1 MRVNRI
7 PNDTMMD
14 RETIGRFS
22 GGMERLGPSPVKARA
37 GRFSTGMERLDA
49 RSLSDQIGRFS
60 TGMERL
66 DASAWKDHVGRFSV
80 GMEQEGSRDRP
91 RSSMPDAA

>member
-1 MRVNRI
+1 
-7 PNDTMMD
+7 MD
-14 RETIGRFS
+14 WETIGRFS
-22 GGMERLGPSPVKARA
+22 GGMERLGPSPVKARV

-60 TGMERL
+60 TGME
-66 DASAWKDHVGRFSV
+66 
-80 GMEQEGSRDRP
+80 QEGSGDQP